1 MDSSDQLDATFSALA
16 HPTRRAILARLAEGE
31 ATVNTLAEP
40 FEMSLPAISK
50 HIRVLEKAGLIKRG
64 RNAQFRPCTLDA
76 QPLAAVALWTDQY
89 RHIWDVRFDA
99 MDRILN
105 NMKDA
110 KDE

>member
-31 ATVNTLAEP
+31 ASVNTLAAP
-40 FEMSLPAISK
+40 FEMSLPAVSK
-50 HIRVLEKAGLIKRG
+50 HIRVLENAGLIKRG
-64 RNAQFRPCTLDA
+64 RDAQFRPCTINA
-76 QPLAAVALWTDQY
+76 VPLQAVSHWTDQY
-89 RHIWDVRFDA
+89 RHIWDARFDA

-110 KDE
+110 TND